1 MPNLND
7 LSEGGELWQQ
17 NVSAVP
23 KGFAELA
30 AVRMHFHMMSMRQR
44 AAMRRRHGFHRQ
56 KL

>member
-1 MPNLND
+1 
-7 LSEGGELWQQ
+7 
-17 NVSAVP
+17 
-23 KGFAELA
+23 LA